1 MVVNNYFF
9 MEITHMRFKTLLI
22 AALVVSLGSVAF
34 AELQNVE
41 LGGSIRIRGNYFNM
55 DSLKDTSYVEQRTRL
70 NVKADFTQD
79 VFAFIEFDSYGFWGE
94 GFRSNYLTGADA
106 RGGSDVALYQ
116 AFIEA
121 NNLWGTP
128 LSLRVGRQEIALG
141 SQMLVGTNDYSYGFS
156 GLSFDALRL
165 TFANDYVNIDAIAA
179 KLAETVND
187 FGDDDV
193 DMYAVYGSYIGI
205 EDITLDAYW
214 VFIRD
219 DQGALAKVL
228 RNGNTVDIHT
238 VGLRGAGVISGFDF
252 DLEVAY
258 QFGDV
263 DGIKQPWFR
272 WKRNAEVDYDEWAV
286 NAEVGYTFDMA
297 LQPRVFANFAFY
309 GGGDPDVSCWS
320 NNADLPFNRLFS
332 NKQYSQFLDFN
343 RNMSN
348 FLSYTLGVSA
358 MPTEAIEL
366 KLVGT
371 YLESD
376 QRAGK
381 SGKSLGWEVGLFA
394 DYNYSEDLV
403 VRGGYSHFF
412 GRKGLGGDVI
422 VNNGLYGW
430 PGNSKDDYDYLFIE
444 TEIAF

>member
-1 MVVNNYFF
+1 
-9 MEITHMRFKTLLI
+9 MRFRTLLI

-55 DSLKDTSYVEQRTRL
+55 DSLKDRSYVEQRTRL

-94 GFRSNYLTGADA
+94 SFRSNYLTGADF

-116 AFIEA
+116 AYIEA

-128 LSLRVGRQEIALG
+128 LCLRVGRQELALG

-165 TFANDYVNIDAIAA
+165 TFANEYVNIDAIAA
-179 KLAETVND
+179 KLAETVSD

-193 DMYAVYGSYIGI
+193 DLYAVYGSYVGI
-205 EDITLDAYW
+205 EDVTLDAYW
-214 VFIRD
+214 IFIRD
-219 DQGALAKVL
+219 DQGALARIL
-228 RNGNTVDIHT
+228 RNGTTVDLHT
-238 VGLRGAGVISGFDF
+238 VGLRGAGVIGGFDF

-263 DGIKQPWFR
+263 DNIKNPWFR
-272 WKRNAEVDYDEWAV
+272 WKRHADVDYDEWAV
-286 NAEVGYTFDMA
+286 NAEVGYTFDMN
-297 LQPRVFANFAFY
+297 LQPRVFARFAYF
-309 GGGDPDVSCWS
+309 GGGDPDTSCWS

-332 NKQYSQFLDFN
+332 NNQYSMFLDFN

-348 FLSYTLGVSA
+348 FLGYTLGVSA
-358 MPTEAIEL
+358 MASEAIEL
-366 KLVGT
+366 SLVGSFFRSA
-371 YLESD
+371 L
-376 QRAGK
+376 RAAR

-412 GRKGLGGDVI
+412 GRRGLSNADVI
-422 VNNGLYGW
+422 ANGGLY
-430 PGNSKDDYDYLFIE
+430 
-444 TEIAF
+444 AFGGVGGEGCG

>member
-1 MVVNNYFF
+1 
-9 MEITHMRFKTLLI
+9 MRFKTLLI
-22 AALVVSLGSVAF
+22 AALIVSLGGMAF

-55 DSLKDTSYVEQRTRL
+55 DSLRDSSYVEQRTRL

-79 VFAFIEFDSYGFWGE
+79 VSAFIEFDSYGFWGE

-106 RGGSDVALYQ
+106 RGNSDVALYQ
-116 AFIEA
+116 AYIEA
-121 NNLWGTP
+121 RNLWGTP

-141 SQMLVGTNDYSYGFS
+141 SQMLVGTNDYSYNFS

-179 KLAETVND
+179 KLAETVSD

-205 EDITLDAYW
+205 EDVTLDAYW

-219 DQGALAKVL
+219 DQGALANIL
-228 RNGNTVDIHT
+228 RNDTTVDIHT
-238 VGLRGAGVISGFDF
+238 LGLRGAGVISGFDF
-252 DLEVAY
+252 DVEAAY

-263 DGIKQPWFR
+263 AADVEY
-272 WKRNAEVDYDEWAV
+272 AEWAV
-286 NAEVGYTFDMA
+286 NAEVGYTFDMT
-297 LQPRVFANFAFY
+297 LQPRVFARFAYF
-309 GGGDPDVSCWS
+309 GGGDPDTSCWS
-320 NNADLPFNRLFS
+320 NDADLPFNRLFS
-332 NKQYSQFLDFN
+332 NNQYSQFLDFN

-348 FLSYTLGVSA
+348 FLAYTLGVSA

-366 KLVGT
+366 KLVGSF
-371 YLESD
+371 YESD
-376 QRAGK
+376 QRAGN
-381 SGKSLGWEVGLFA
+381 SGRSLGWEVGLFA

-403 VRGGYSHFF
+403 IRGGYSHFF
-412 GRKGLGGDVI
+412 GRKGLSGDVI
-422 VNNGLYGW
+422 VNNGLFGW
-430 PGNSKDDYDYLFIE
+430 PGEKKDDYDYVFIE
-444 TEIAF
+444 TELAF

>member
-1 MVVNNYFF
+1 MVVNPILF
-9 MEITHMRFKTLLI
+9 MENAHMRFKTLLI
-22 AALVVSLGSVAF
+22 AALIVSLGGMAF

-55 DSLKDTSYVEQRTRL
+55 DSLRDSSYVEQRTRL

-79 VFAFIEFDSYGFWGE
+79 VSAFIEFDSYGFWGE

-106 RGGSDVALYQ
+106 RGNSDVALYQ
-116 AFIEA
+116 AYIEA
-121 NNLWGTP
+121 RNLWGTP

-141 SQMLVGTNDYSYGFS
+141 SQMLVGTNDYSYNFS

-179 KLAETVND
+179 KLAETVSD

-205 EDITLDAYW
+205 EDVTLDAYW

-219 DQGALAKVL
+219 DQGALANIL
-228 RNGNTVDIHT
+228 RNDTTVDIHT
-238 VGLRGAGVISGFDF
+238 LGLRGAGVISGFDF
-252 DLEVAY
+252 DVEAAY

-272 WKRNAEVDYDEWAV
+272 WKRSADVEYAEWAV
-286 NAEVGYTFDMA
+286 NAEVGYTFDMT
-297 LQPRVFANFAFY
+297 LQPRVFARFAYF
-309 GGGDPDVSCWS
+309 GGGDPDTSCWS
-320 NNADLPFNRLFS
+320 NDADLPFNRLFS
-332 NKQYSQFLDFN
+332 NNQYSQFLDFN

-348 FLSYTLGVSA
+348 FLAYTLGVSA

-366 KLVGT
+366 KLVGSF
-371 YLESD
+371 YESD
-376 QRAGK
+376 QRAGN
-381 SGKSLGWEVGLFA
+381 SGRSLGWEVGLFA

-403 VRGGYSHFF
+403 IRGGYSHFF
-412 GRKGLGGDVI
+412 GRKGLSGDVI
-422 VNNGLYGW
+422 GNNGLFGW
-430 PGNSKDDYDYLFIE
+430 PGEKKDDYDYVFIE
-444 TEIAF
+444 TELAF